1 MQIIVTKKGT
11 MRKVA
16 VDVRKNGET
25 ENKKRV
31 DILYLYEMCKQTQ
44 AKPSKLQD
52 KGKEES

>member
-31 DILYLYEMCKQTQ
+31 DILYLHEMCKQTQ

>member
-25 ENKKRV
+25 ENKKRA
-31 DILYLYEMCKQTQ
+31 DILYLHEMCKQRQ
-44 AKPSKLQD
+44 AKPSKL
-52 KGKEES
+52 